1 MLSLHSI
8 SILRKTNPR
17 PGLLFNNKHLKLLR
31 RPFPLDLFSSSLMS
45 HNLSLSWLMPPC
57 LLLVQ
62 FFFNWHQWRP
72 PPLCLFLLH
81 LSSCGMELQHLH
93 TVWSGTP
100 SSYSHSI
107 TVITNHNLFYINVN
121 YLIDKYTGHY
131 FSKILTLFGRSFQ
144 GQNLLLQTFC
154 LNEIMLTHQ

>member
-1 MLSLHSI
+1 MVYHSSSPNIPLMHHTWNSLVWSLAKERLGWIPSNSLPSKSGNHLPQLKAFVSSYILQISPMLSLHST
-8 SILRKTNPR
+8 SLLKKTNPG
-17 PGLLFNNKHLKLLR
+17 PGLPFNNKHLKLLR

-62 FFFNWHQWRP
+62 FFSNWHQWRP

-93 TVWSGTP
+93 MIRNS
-100 SSYSHSI
+100 
-107 TVITNHNLFYINVN
+107 
-121 YLIDKYTGHY
+121 
-131 FSKILTLFGRSFQ
+131 
-144 GQNLLLQTFC
+144 
-154 LNEIMLTHQ
+154 